1 MKHVRGILAYSEFC
15 QKRQLAFD
23 FPIYTIH
30 SYLHFLAF
38 LTNCVP
44 VALQIPLKDAVIY
57 TLPCRG
63 TESYLDHFTLTT
75 FILLLGICLH
85 P

>member
-44 VALQIPLKDAVIY
+44 VALQIPLKDAV
-57 TLPCRG
+57 L
-63 TESYLDHFTLTT
+63 
-75 FILLLGICLH
+75 FIPYPVEALNLIWTIS